1 MSEFL
6 LIFRG
11 GQLAEGNASP
21 EQMQAHMQ
29 KWIQWME
36 GLGKQG
42 KLVGSQPLEP
52 NGKKIQGKKKVV
64 TDGPFMEGKEMV
76 GGYLVCKAADLNEAT
91 EIAKGCPILEFDSG
105 NVEVR
110 PIHLMQM

>member
-1 MSEFL
+1 M
-6 LIFRG
+6 IFRG
-11 GQLAEGNASP
+11 GQMHEGNASP

-29 KWIQWME
+29 KWVAWMD

-42 KLVGSQPLEP
+42 KMAGAQPLDP
-52 NGKKIQGKKKVV
+52 TGKKIQGKKKVI

-76 GGYLVCKAADLNEAT
+76 GGYLVCIAADMNEALA
-91 EIAKGCPILEFDSG
+91 IANGCPILEFESG

-110 PIHLMQM
+110 PIQQMPTM